1 MKVIQNISN
10 LDDNALSR
18 LFANAQRLLSRGK
31 NMEDAQ
37 MVIEAIT
44 EEWEKRLQLF
54 LSGRY
59 KAASPQ
65 NGVLSMVGYKVGNDG
80 EKTVIRRQMLDYIM
94 SETLPPVSSPAHMAE
109 WGKKLTKTRYRKLH
123 RVIRVLASSGK
134 TMGNM
139 DKAVSEWEDDLEY
152 LEKTWASKFY

>member
-1 MKVIQNISN
+1 
-10 LDDNALSR
+10 
-18 LFANAQRLLSRGK
+18 
-31 NMEDAQ
+31 
-37 MVIEAIT
+37 
-44 EEWEKRLQLF
+44 
-54 LSGRY
+54 
-59 KAASPQ
+59 
-65 NGVLSMVGYKVGNDG
+65 
-80 EKTVIRRQMLDYIM
+80 M

>member
-54 LSGRY
+54 LSGSY

-65 NGVLSMVGYKVGNDG
+65 N
-80 EKTVIRRQMLDYIM
+80 
-94 SETLPPVSSPAHMAE
+94 
-109 WGKKLTKTRYRKLH
+109 
-123 RVIRVLASSGK
+123 
-134 TMGNM
+134 
-139 DKAVSEWEDDLEY
+139 
-152 LEKTWASKFY
+152 